1 MILIFFG
8 PPGAGKGTQ
17 AKFIAKKLN
26 IVHLSTGDILREI
39 LSQKSELSNKLNKI
53 MNSGQ
58 LVSDIILNEIVSER
72 INRADCQ
79 NGFLLDG
86 YPRTMDQAI
95 FLDKNLQKN
104 NLKINYIIDFIIDD
118 ETIMQRIKSRSFTEN
133 RNDDNEDVIKTRIK
147 KYQNETKPISEFY
160 KKKYVSE
167 YIIIDATLG
176 IEKLNNVLLKKLKI
190 Y

>member
-39 LSQKSELSNKLNKI
+39 LSQKSDLSNKLNKI

-72 INRADCQ
+72 IKRTDCH

-95 FLDKNLQKN
+95 FLDKKISHQSISSGLSE
-104 NLKINYIIDFIIDD
+104 LKSKIVRH
-118 ETIMQRIKSRSFTEN
+118 EKKRIFTN
-133 RNDDNEDVIKTRIK
+133 
-147 KYQNETKPISEFY
+147 
-160 KKKYVSE
+160 
-167 YIIIDATLG
+167 
-176 IEKLNNVLLKKLKI
+176 
-190 Y
+190 